1 MEVFNPVYDKISLN
15 DLSPELQALIK
26 DSSESVSYN
35 LSRHMKDKNAHINS
49 LDREAW
55 NNKAPNE
62 SPNFTGV
69 PTSPTPTLGD
79 SSNKIATTDFITNT
93 LKIFKPEIAIK
104 ANRLTNKINIKLG
117 GVADST
123 PVQFDGSG
131 DLVIPVTTVDTSALR
146 GVLGKDKLSGKYDI
160 SISGNANHADTAD
173 RIGGIELNE
182 LALKESPA
190 FQGKPTAPTAVFGTA
205 TDQIAT
211 TKFVDKAIKALDLA
225 AIVAGAGGTQT
236 GTRFN
241 PFKIKITGKATA
253 NEVTVDGTSDVNLNV
268 RDLAIDYNEIANNLN
283 ITRVNGHTVGKDV
296 PADAVFT
303 DTVYV
308 HPNTQTD
315 LTATEFTAVTVDRQG
330 HVIAGRNPSTLDVD
344 ITKNAASADKLKTA
358 RKFKFKGVTAADVSF
373 DGTSD
378 VTVNVTA
385 IPANIITETEDKQFM
400 SKAQKDKLTAT
411 LTATEIADKITE
423 ASSGME
429 WKEAVDTKSKISTR
443 YPSPKKGWTV
453 SVLDEGNTYQY
464 NGSNWVVVSSSNMP
478 KATAT
483 ADGKMSKEDK
493 AKLDGIEAGANNYTL
508 PATLPAAMITQDDNH
523 YFVTKY
529 QNKKLQDLY
538 NKGEMDTKF
547 ATKAD
552 LAKTDTV
559 SLGNGWKILATNTG
573 ELSFTFNGVEKAKLG
588 TDGAFKAVS
597 LEETG
602 GN

>member
-1 MEVFNPVYDKISLN
+1 MEVFNPVYDKIALN
-15 DLSPELQALIK
+15 DLSPELQALIR

-35 LSRHMKDKNAHINS
+35 LNRHMKDKSAHITV
-49 LDREAW
+49 LDRETW

-69 PTSPTPTLGD
+69 PTAPTPTLGD
-79 SSNKIATTDFITNT
+79 SSNKIATTDFVTNI

-104 ANRLTNKINIKLG
+104 ANKLTNKVNIKLG

-131 DLVIPVTTVDTSALR
+131 DLVIPVTSVDTSALK
-146 GVLGKDKLSGKYDI
+146 GILGKDKLTGKYDI
-160 SISGNANHADTAD
+160 SISGNASHADTAD
-173 RIGGIELNE
+173 RISGIELNE
-182 LALKESPA
+182 LAMKESPA
-190 FQGKPTAPTAVFGTA
+190 LQGKPTAPTATFGTA

-211 TKFVDKAIKALDLA
+211 TKFVDKAIKSLNLA
-225 AIVAGAGGTQT
+225 AGTGGTAT
-236 GTRFN
+236 FT

-268 RDLAIDYNEIANNLN
+268 RDIAIDYNEIARNLN
-283 ITRVNGHTVGKDV
+283 ITTVNGHTLGKDV

-330 HVIAGRNPSTLDVD
+330 HVIAARNPSTLNVN
-344 ITKNAASADKLKTA
+344 ITKNAATADRLKERRRLSIT
-358 RKFKFKGVTAADVSF
+358 GVTASNAYFDGSADVAL
-373 DGTSD
+373 
-378 VTVNVTA
+378 NVTA
-385 IPANIITETEDKQFM
+385 VPANIVTESNDKQFV
-400 SKAQKDKLTAT
+400 SKAQKDKLDAT
-411 LTATEIADKITE
+411 LTAAEIVAKIGE
-423 ASSGME
+423 AGSDME
-429 WKEAVDTKSKISTR
+429 WKEAVDTKSKLSTK
-443 YPSPKKGWTV
+443 YSSPKKGWTV

-464 NGSNWVVVSSSNMP
+464 NGTSWIVVSGNNMP
-478 KATAT
+478 NASTT
-483 ADGKMSKEDK
+483 SDGKMSKEDK
-493 AKLDGIEAGANNYTL
+493 AKLDGIAAGANNYVLPTTL
-508 PATLPAAMITQDDNH
+508 PASMITQDDDH

-538 NKGEMDTKF
+538 NKSELDNLF
-547 ATKAD
+547 AK
-552 LAKTDTV
+552 KTDLTKTQAFT
-559 SLGNGWKILATNTG
+559 LGNGWKIEANATG
-573 ELSFTFNGVEKAKLG
+573 ELAFTFNGVEKAKLG
-588 TDGAFKAVS
+588 TNGTFRSVS

>member
-69 PTSPTPTLGD
+69 PTAPTPTLGD

-93 LKIFKPEIAIK
+93 LKIFKPEIAVK
-104 ANRLTNKINIKLG
+104 ANKLTNKINIKLG

-131 DLVIPVTTVDTSALR
+131 DLVIPVTTIDTSALR

-160 SISGNANHADTAD
+160 SISGNASHADTAD

-182 LALKESPA
+182 LALRESPA
-190 FQGKPTAPTAVFGTA
+190 FKGKPTAPTAIFGTA

-211 TKFVDKAIKALDLA
+211 TKFVDKAIKSLDLA
-225 AIVAGAGGTQT
+225 AIAAGAGGTT

-253 NEVTVDGTSDVNLNV
+253 NEVTVDGTNDVTLNV

-315 LTATEFTAVTVDRQG
+315 LTAAEFTAVTVDRQG
-330 HVIAGRNPSTLDVD
+330 HVIAARNPSTLDVD

-358 RKFKFKGVTAADVSF
+358 RKFKFNGVTAADVSF
-373 DGTSD
+373 NGTSD

-385 IPANIITETEDKQFM
+385 IPANIITESEDKQFM
-400 SKAQKDKLTAT
+400 SKAQKDKLAAT

-453 SVLDEGNTYQY
+453 SILDEGNTYQY

-478 KATAT
+478 KATST
-483 ADGKMSKEDK
+483 TDGKMSKEDK

-508 PATLPAAMITQDDNH
+508 PATLPASMITQDDNH

-552 LAKTDTV
+552 LARTDTV
-559 SLGNGWKILATNTG
+559 SLGNGWKILATDTG
-573 ELSFTFNGVEKAKLG
+573 ELSFSFNGVEKAKLG

>member
-69 PTSPTPTLGD
+69 PTAPTPTLGD

-93 LKIFKPEIAIK
+93 LKIFKPEIAVK
-104 ANRLTNKINIKLG
+104 ANKLTNKINIKLG

-225 AIVAGAGGTQT
+225 AIAAGAGGTQT

-253 NEVTVDGTSDVNLNV
+253 NEVTVDGTNDVTLNV

-385 IPANIITETEDKQFM
+385 IPANIITESEDKQFM
-400 SKAQKDKLTAT
+400 SKAQKDKLAAT
-411 LTATEIADKITE
+411 LTATEITDKITE

-508 PATLPAAMITQDDNH
+508 PATLPASMITQDDNH

>member
-15 DLSPELQALIK
+15 DLSPELQVLIK

-131 DLVIPVTTVDTSALR
+131 DLVIPVTTIDTSALR

-225 AIVAGAGGTQT
+225 AIAAGAGGTQT

-253 NEVTVDGTSDVNLNV
+253 NEVTVDGTSDINLNV

-385 IPANIITETEDKQFM
+385 IPANIITESEEKQFM
-400 SKAQKDKLTAT
+400 SKAQKDKLAAT

-443 YPSPKKGWTV
+443 YPSPKKGWTI

-508 PATLPAAMITQDDNH
+508 PATLPASMITQDDNH

>member
-1 MEVFNPVYDKISLN
+1 MEVFNPLYDKITLN
-15 DLSPELQALIK
+15 ELSAELQALIK

-35 LSRHMKDKNAHINS
+35 LNRHIKDKNAHINS
-49 LDREAW
+49 LDRETW

-69 PTSPTPTLGD
+69 PTAPTPTLGD

-104 ANRLTNKINIKLG
+104 ANKLTNKINIKLG

-131 DLVIPVTTVDTSALR
+131 DLVIPVTTIDTSALR
-146 GVLGKDKLSGKYDI
+146 GIIAKDKLSGKYDI
-160 SISGNANHADTAD
+160 SITGNASHADTAD

-182 LALKESPA
+182 LLMKESPA
-190 FQGKPTAPTAVFGTA
+190 LQGKPTAPTPTFGTA

-211 TKFVDKAIKALDLA
+211 TKFVDKAIKSLDLSA
-225 AIVAGAGGTQT
+225 LAGGGGG
-236 GTRFN
+236 GTRFT

-268 RDLAIDYNEIANNLN
+268 RDLAIDYNEISRN
-283 ITRVNGHTVGKDV
+283 INVTRVNGHTIAKDV

-303 DTVYV
+303 DTVYT

-358 RKFKFKGVTAADVSF
+358 RKFKFSGLTAADVNF

-385 IPANIITETEDKQFM
+385 IPADIITESNTKQFV
-400 SKAQKDKLTAT
+400 SKAQKDKLDAT
-411 LTATEIADKITE
+411 LTATEIATKISE

-429 WKEAVDTKSKISTR
+429 WKEAVNTKSKLTTK

-453 SVLDEGNTYQY
+453 SVTDEGNTYQY
-464 NGSNWVVVSSSNMP
+464 NGTTWIVVSSSNIP
-478 KATAT
+478 NVTT
-483 ADGKMSKEDK
+483 TSDGKMSKEDK
-493 AKLDGIEAGANNYTL
+493 VKLDGIEAGANNYTL
-508 PATLPAAMITQDDNH
+508 PATLPASMITQDDNH
-523 YFVTKY
+523 YFVSKY
-529 QNKKLQDLY
+529 QQFKLANLY
-538 NKGEMDTKF
+538 NRKEFDDLFVK
-547 ATKAD
+547 KAD
-552 LAKTDTV
+552 LTKTQSVT
-559 SLGNGWKILATNTG
+559 LGNGWKIEAADTG

-588 TDGAFKAVS
+588 TDGAFKSVS
-597 LEETG
+597 LEELG

>member
-55 NNKAPNE
+55 SNKAPNE

-69 PTSPTPTLGD
+69 PTAPTPTLGD

-131 DLVIPVTTVDTSALR
+131 DLVIPVTTIDTSALR

-225 AIVAGAGGTQT
+225 AIAAGAGGTQT

-344 ITKNAASADKLKTA
+344 ITKNAASADKLLIL
-358 RKFKFKGVTAADVSF
+358 V
-373 DGTSD
+373 
-378 VTVNVTA
+378 
-385 IPANIITETEDKQFM
+385 IL
-400 SKAQKDKLTAT
+400 KLN
-411 LTATEIADKITE
+411 LH
-423 ASSGME
+423 M
-429 WKEAVDTKSKISTR
+429 
-443 YPSPKKGWTV
+443 
-453 SVLDEGNTYQY
+453 
-464 NGSNWVVVSSSNMP
+464 
-478 KATAT
+478 
-483 ADGKMSKEDK
+483 
-493 AKLDGIEAGANNYTL
+493 
-508 PATLPAAMITQDDNH
+508 
-523 YFVTKY
+523 
-529 QNKKLQDLY
+529 
-538 NKGEMDTKF
+538 
-547 ATKAD
+547 
-552 LAKTDTV
+552 
-559 SLGNGWKILATNTG
+559 
-573 ELSFTFNGVEKAKLG
+573 
-588 TDGAFKAVS
+588 
-597 LEETG
+597 
-602 GN
+602 

>member
-1 MEVFNPVYDKISLN
+1 MEVFNPVYDKIALN
-15 DLSPELQALIK
+15 DLSPELQALIR

-35 LSRHMKDKNAHINS
+35 LNRHMKDKSAHITV
-49 LDREAW
+49 LDRETW

-69 PTSPTPTLGD
+69 PTAPTPTLGD
-79 SSNKIATTDFITNT
+79 SSNKIATTDFVTNI

-104 ANRLTNKINIKLG
+104 ANKLTNKVNIKLG

-131 DLVIPVTTVDTSALR
+131 DLVIPVTSVDTSALK
-146 GVLGKDKLSGKYDI
+146 GILGKDKLTGKYDI
-160 SISGNANHADTAD
+160 SISGNASHADTAD
-173 RIGGIELNE
+173 RISGIELNE

-190 FQGKPTAPTAVFGTA
+190 LQGKPTAPTATFGTA

-211 TKFVDKAIKALDLA
+211 TKFVDKAIKSLNLA
-225 AIVAGAGGTQT
+225 AGTGGATG
-236 GTRFN
+236 GTRFT

-268 RDLAIDYNEIANNLN
+268 RDIAIDYNEIARNLN
-283 ITRVNGHTVGKDV
+283 ITTVNGHTLGKDV
-296 PADAVFT
+296 PANAVFT

-330 HVIAGRNPSTLDVD
+330 HVIAARNPSTLDVN
-344 ITKNAASADKLKTA
+344 ISKNAASADRLKERRRLSLT
-358 RKFKFKGVTAADVSF
+358 GVTASNAFFDGSADVAL
-373 DGTSD
+373 
-378 VTVNVTA
+378 NITA
-385 IPANIITETEDKQFM
+385 VPANIVTESNDKQFV
-400 SKAQKDKLTAT
+400 SKAQKDKLDAT
-411 LTATEIADKITE
+411 LTAAEITAKIGE
-423 ASSGME
+423 AGSGME
-429 WKEAVDTKSKISTR
+429 WKEAVDTKSKLSTK
-443 YPSPKKGWTV
+443 YSSPKKGWTV

-464 NGSNWVVVSSSNMP
+464 NGTSWIVVSGSNIP
-478 KATAT
+478 NATT
-483 ADGKMSKEDK
+483 TSDGKMAKEDK
-493 AKLDGIEAGANNYTL
+493 AKLDGISAGANNYVLPSTL
-508 PATLPAAMITQDDNH
+508 PASMITQDDDH

-538 NKGEMDTKF
+538 NKGEIDNLFVK
-547 ATKAD
+547 
-552 LAKTDTV
+552 KTELNRTQAFT
-559 SLGNGWKILATNTG
+559 LGNGWKIEANATG
-573 ELSFTFNGVEKAKLG
+573 ELAFTFNGVEKAKLG
-588 TDGAFKAVS
+588 TDGAFRSVS

>member
-69 PTSPTPTLGD
+69 PTAPTPTLGD

-225 AIVAGAGGTQT
+225 VIAAGAGGTQT

-253 NEVTVDGTSDVNLNV
+253 NEVTVDGTNDVNLNV

-385 IPANIITETEDKQFM
+385 IPANIITESEEKQFM
-400 SKAQKDKLTAT
+400 SKAQKDKLAAT

-508 PATLPAAMITQDDNH
+508 PATLPASMITQDDNH

>member
-225 AIVAGAGGTQT
+225 AIAAGAGGTQT

-253 NEVTVDGTSDVNLNV
+253 NEVTVDGTNDVTLNV
-268 RDLAIDYNEIANNLN
+268 RDLVIDYNEIANNLN

-315 LTATEFTAVTVDRQG
+315 LTATEFTAITVDRQG
-330 HVIAGRNPSTLDVD
+330 HVITGRNPSTLDVD

-358 RKFKFKGVTAADVSF
+358 RKFKFKGVTAADVDF

-385 IPANIITETEDKQFM
+385 IPANIITESEDKQFM
-400 SKAQKDKLTAT
+400 SKAQKDKLAAT

-478 KATAT
+478 KATTT

-508 PATLPAAMITQDDNH
+508 PATLPASMITQDDNH

>member
-225 AIVAGAGGTQT
+225 AIAAGAGGTQT

-358 RKFKFKGVTAADVSF
+358 RKFKFSGVTAADVSF

-385 IPANIITETEDKQFM
+385 IPANIITESEEKQFM
-400 SKAQKDKLTAT
+400 SKAQKDKLAAT

-478 KATAT
+478 KATTT

-508 PATLPAAMITQDDNH
+508 PATLPASMITQDDNH

>member
-69 PTSPTPTLGD
+69 PTAPTPTLGD

-225 AIVAGAGGTQT
+225 AIAAGAGGTQT

-253 NEVTVDGTSDVNLNV
+253 NEVTVDGTNDVNLNV

-385 IPANIITETEDKQFM
+385 IPANIITESEDKQFM
-400 SKAQKDKLTAT
+400 SKAQKDKLATT

-508 PATLPAAMITQDDNH
+508 PATLPASMITQDDNH

>member
-1 MEVFNPVYDKISLN
+1 MEVFNPVYDKIALN
-15 DLSPELQALIK
+15 DLSPELQALIR

-35 LSRHMKDKNAHINS
+35 LNRHTKDKSAHITV
-49 LDREAW
+49 LDRETW

-69 PTSPTPTLGD
+69 PTAPTPTLGD
-79 SSNKIATTDFITNT
+79 SSNKIATTDFVTNI

-104 ANRLTNKINIKLG
+104 ANKLTNKVNIKLG

-146 GVLGKDKLSGKYDI
+146 GILGKDKLTGKYDI
-160 SISGNANHADTAD
+160 SISGNASHADTAD
-173 RIGGIELNE
+173 RISGIELNE

-190 FQGKPTAPTAVFGTA
+190 LQGKPTAPTATFGTA

-211 TKFVDKAIKALDLA
+211 TKFVDKAIKSLDLTA
-225 AIVAGAGGTQT
+225 LAGSGGATG
-236 GTRFN
+236 GTRFT

-268 RDLAIDYNEIANNLN
+268 RDIAIDYNEIARNLN
-283 ITRVNGHTVGKDV
+283 ITTVNGHTLGKDV
-296 PADAVFT
+296 PANAVFT

-308 HPNTQTD
+308 HPNTPTD

-330 HVIAGRNPSTLDVD
+330 HVIAARNPSTLDVN
-344 ITKNAASADKLKTA
+344 ISKNAASADRLKERRRLSIT
-358 RKFKFKGVTAADVSF
+358 GVTASNAYF
-373 DGTSD
+373 DGTAD
-378 VTVNVTA
+378 VALNITAVPAGIVTES
-385 IPANIITETEDKQFM
+385 NDKQFVT
-400 SKAQKDKLTAT
+400 KAQKDKLDAT
-411 LTATEIADKITE
+411 LTAAEITAKIGE
-423 ASSGME
+423 AGSGME
-429 WKEAVDTKSKISTR
+429 WKEAVDTKSKLSTK
-443 YPSPKKGWTV
+443 YSSPKKGWTV

-464 NGSNWVVVSSSNMP
+464 NGTSWIVVSSSNIP
-478 KATAT
+478 KASTT
-483 ADGKMSKEDK
+483 VDGKMSKEDK
-493 AKLDGIEAGANNYTL
+493 AKLDGIAAGANNYILPSTL
-508 PATLPAAMITQDDNH
+508 PASMITQDDDH

-538 NKGEMDTKF
+538 NKGELDNLF
-547 ATKAD
+547 AK
-552 LAKTDTV
+552 KTDLTRTQAFT
-559 SLGNGWKILATNTG
+559 LGNGWKIEANQSG
-573 ELSFTFNGVEKAKLG
+573 ELAFTFNGVEKAKLG
-588 TDGAFKAVS
+588 TDGAFRSVS